1 VTRRRK
7 IALGAAG
14 ALLLA
19 WLLVPRP
26 PLREGLGFSR
36 AVFDRD
42 GRLLRLTA
50 APDQRFRLWVPLA
63 RISPRLVEATL
74 LHEDRWFWVHPGV
87 NPVSLARGGLRT
99 YLGGGRRVGGSTL
112 TMQLARIRYG
122 LDTRSVG
129 GKLLQVLKAL
139 QLERHYAKQ
148 ELLEAYLNLAPY
160 GRNVEGAGAAS
171 LVYFDKEA
179 GRLSL
184 VEALALAVVPQNP
197 GRRVPGDPAGDQ
209 ERARAALA
217 RRWRAVHPGEPA
229 ADAGLAAGPEARPA
243 PMAARAPEALPFL
256 APHFVDGVLASG
268 AEGAVVT
275 TLDLR
280 LQRLLERTVHAEVA
294 RGRPVGIDN
303 AAALLLDWRSME
315 VLAAVGSAGFF
326 DARIDGQVDG
336 TRARRS
342 PGSALKPFVYG
353 LALDQGLI
361 HPRTILKDSPTRFR
375 GYDPENFDGQFFGPI
390 AAGEALVRSRNVPA
404 VELATRLSPGLH
416 GLLARAGVGGLRP
429 EPHYG
434 LSLVLGGAEV
444 TMEELAALYAALA
457 SGGTW
462 RPPRTRLAAP
472 PAGAERLL
480 SAEAAWTVLDMLE
493 QNPRPGPGLERA
505 RRDAPIAWKT
515 GTSHG
520 YRDAWAV
527 GVSGRFVLAVWIGRF
542 DGQGNP
548 AFVGVEAAAPLFF
561 RVTDALRASGLAEPV
576 GRPQP
581 AGVSRVAVCPVS
593 GKLPGPSCRQAV
605 DTWFLPGVSPIDT
618 CDVHRAVLVD
628 GRTGRRACRAGPGT
642 RLEVFELWPSDLSR
656 LFAAAGLPRRSPPP
670 YQEGCRLDDQGREG
684 APPRITSPQEGLVY
698 SLRAARVGQ
707 DPVPLMAVTESDAH
721 ELFWFVDAELV
732 GRTRPGVP
740 LLWSP
745 RPGSF
750 VIRAVD
756 DQGRAGAA
764 RVRLEVVQ

>member
-1 VTRRRK
+1 LRRRGQ
-7 IALGAAG
+7 IALGLAG

-63 RISPRLVEATL
+63 RIAPRLVEATL
-74 LHEDRWFWVHPGV
+74 LHEDQHFRLHPGV
-87 NPVSLARGGLRT
+87 NPVSLLRGAFRT
-99 YLGGGRRVGGSTL
+99 YVRGGRRVGGSTL

-129 GKLLQVLKAL
+129 GKLLQIAKAL
-139 QLERHYAKQ
+139 QLERHYSKQ

-160 GRNVEGAGAAS
+160 GRNVEGVGAAS

-179 GRLSL
+179 ERLSL
-184 VEALALAVVPQNP
+184 TEALALAVVPQNP
-197 GRRVPGDPAGDQ
+197 GRRVPGDLSGDQ
-209 ERARAALA
+209 EPARAALA
-217 RRWRAVHPGEPA
+217 RRWRASHPAGT
-229 ADAGLAAGPEARPA
+229 AGLEEPPGRL
-243 PMAARAPEALPFL
+243 AARAPEALPFL

-268 AEGAVVT
+268 AEETVVT
-275 TLDLR
+275 TLDAR
-280 LQRLLERTVHAEVA
+280 RQRLLERSVQAHVA
-294 RGRPVGIDN
+294 RGRAVGIEN
-303 AAALLLDWRSME
+303 AAALLVDWRTME
-315 VLAAVGSAGFF
+315 VLASVGSADFF
-326 DARIDGQVDG
+326 DAHILGQVDG

-353 LALDQGLI
+353 LALEQGLI
-361 HPRTILKDSPTRFR
+361 HPRTVLKDSPTRFR

-416 GLLARAGVGGLRP
+416 DLLTRAGVGGLRP
-429 EPHYG
+429 EAHYG
-434 LSLVLGGAEV
+434 LSLVLGGAEM
-444 TMEELAALYAALA
+444 TMEELSGLYASLA
-457 SGGTW
+457 NAGAW
-462 RPPRTRLAAP
+462 RPLRSRLAAP
-472 PAGAERLL
+472 AARGERLL
-480 SAEAAWTVLDMLE
+480 SPEAAWTVLDMLE
-493 QNPRPGPGLERA
+493 QNPRPGPSLEQA
-505 RRDAPIAWKT
+505 RRAAPVAWKT

-527 GVSGRFVLAVWIGRF
+527 GVFDRYVLAVWIGRF

-548 AFVGVEAAAPLFF
+548 AFIGVEAAAPLFF
-561 RVTDALRASGLAEPV
+561 QIADALRAAGPGEAVSRPPPGGL
-576 GRPQP
+576 
-581 AGVSRVAVCPVS
+581 SRVAVCPVS
-593 GKLPGPSCRQAV
+593 GKLPGPSCHQTV
-605 DTWFLPGVSPIDT
+605 ETWFLPGVSPIDT
-618 CDVHRAVLVD
+618 CDVHRTVLVD
-628 GRTGRRACRAGPGT
+628 ERTGRRACRAGPGT
-642 RLEVFELWPSDLSR
+642 RREIFEVWPSDLLR
-656 LFAAAGLPRRSPPP
+656 LFAIAGLPRRTPPP
-670 YQEGCRLDDQGREG
+670 YQEGCRLDDQALQG

-707 DPVPLMAVTESDAH
+707 DPMPLIAVTDADVR

-745 RPGSF
+745 RPGAF
-750 VIRAVD
+750 VIRVVD
-756 DQGRAGAA
+756 DEGRAGAA

>member
-1 VTRRRK
+1 MTRRRR

-14 ALLLA
+14 VLLLA

-26 PLREGLGFSR
+26 PLQDGLGFSR
-36 AVFDRD
+36 AVFDRE

-63 RISPRLVEATL
+63 RLSPRLVEATL
-74 LHEDRWFWVHPGV
+74 LQEDRWFWVHPGV
-87 NPVSLARGGLRT
+87 NPVSLLRGAFRT
-99 YLGGGRRVGGSTL
+99 YLGGGRREGGSTL
-112 TMQLARIRYG
+112 TMQLARIRYR
-122 LDTRSVG
+122 LDTRTVG
-129 GKLLQVLKAL
+129 GKLLQIWKAL
-139 QLERHYAKQ
+139 QLERHYSKQ
-148 ELLEAYLNLAPY
+148 RLLEAYLNLAPY

-179 GRLSL
+179 EQLSL

-209 ERARAALA
+209 ERARTALG
-217 RRWRAVHPGEPA
+217 RRWRTAHPGAPA
-229 ADAGLAAGPEARPA
+229 GAEQPGGAL
-243 PMAARAPEALPFL
+243 AARAPEALPFL
-256 APHFVDGVLASG
+256 APHFVDGVLAAG
-268 AEGAVVT
+268 DEGTVVT
-275 TLDLR
+275 TLDAR
-280 LQRLLERTVHAEVA
+280 LQRLLERSVRAEVA
-294 RGRPVGIDN
+294 RGRPLGIDN

-326 DARIDGQVDG
+326 DAGIDGQVDG

-353 LALDQGLI
+353 LALEQGLI
-361 HPRTILKDSPTRFR
+361 HPRTVLKDSPTRFR

-390 AAGEALVRSRNVPA
+390 PAGEALVRSRNVPA
-404 VELATRLSPGLH
+404 VELSTRLRPGLH
-416 GLLARAGVGGLRP
+416 DLLVRAGVGALRP
-429 EPHYG
+429 EAHYG

-444 TMEELAALYAALA
+444 TMEELAGLYAALA

-462 RPPRTRLAAP
+462 RPLRTRLAAP
-472 PAGAERLL
+472 PGRAERLL
-480 SAEAAWTVLDMLE
+480 SPEAAWTVLDMLE
-493 QNPRPGPGLERA
+493 ENPRPGPSLAQA
-505 RRDAPIAWKT
+505 RQGAPIAWKT

-527 GVSGRFVLAVWIGRF
+527 GVVDRFVVATWIGRF

-548 AFVGVEAAAPLFF
+548 AFVGVEAAAPLLFK
-561 RVTDALRASGLAEPV
+561 VTDALRTGGLSAPVERRRPSGLT
-576 GRPQP
+576 
-581 AGVSRVAVCPVS
+581 RVAVCPVS

-605 DTWFLPGVSPIDT
+605 DSWFLPGVSPIDT

-628 GRTGRRACRAGPGT
+628 ERTGRRACRSGPGT
-642 RLEVFELWPSDLSR
+642 RAEVFEVWPSDLLR

-670 YQEGCRLDDQGREG
+670 YQEGCRLDDQGQEG

-698 SLRAARVGQ
+698 SLRASRVGQ
-707 DPVPLMAVTESDAH
+707 DPVPLLAVTDADAH

-745 RPGSF
+745 RPGRF
-750 VIRAVD
+750 VVRAVD
-756 DQGRAGAA
+756 DRGRAGAA
-764 RVRLEVVQ
+764 RVVLEVVE